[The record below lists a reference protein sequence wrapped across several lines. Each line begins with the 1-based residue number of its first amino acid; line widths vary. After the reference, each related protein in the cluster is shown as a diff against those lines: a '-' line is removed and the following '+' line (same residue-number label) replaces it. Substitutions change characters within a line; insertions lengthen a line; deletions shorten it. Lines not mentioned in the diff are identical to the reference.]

1 MNRNIGDLLMKEIM
15 KYRSH
20 PSIIAIKENC
30 SSGLSFRFSQV
41 NKATQ
46 NTYIPTI
53 LIKKNS
59 YIVGDAI
66 CRNYNNCVS
75 CSIFPTSLRN
85 EIITPAVHKDE
96 RRIGINVRKVYER
109 LMFKN

>member
-1 MNRNIGDLLMKEIM
+1 MKEIM

-59 YIVGDAI
+59 YIFGDVI

-85 EIITPAVHKDE
+85 EIITPVHKDE
-96 RRIGINVRKVYER
+96 RRIVIIMN
-109 LMFKN
+109 L

>member
-1 MNRNIGDLLMKEIM
+1 MKEIM

-59 YIVGDAI
+59 YIFGDVI

-85 EIITPAVHKDE
+85 EIITPPVHKDE
-96 RRIGINVRKVYER
+96 RRIGITMN
-109 LMFKN
+109 L